1 MQSARLAAVAA
12 LGTIR
17 ALGALGALG
26 ALALGPAALGACY
39 RDRAPAGPVANV
51 EPSGDD
57 ARASASD
64 PLAFLPI
71 DSDLVIGIDAR
82 QIVRSALWKYLEP
95 QLMQRLGGGLAE
107 LRQACGFDLL
117 AALRGVAMG
126 VRQGPPADGVIV
138 LRGLPRDQT
147 MACLARGVAGRGPA
161 RLEGNV
167 AIVPG
172 ADPGDPPVV
181 VAFAGATT
189 AVIAGSRERLHAAL
203 AAGAP
208 LRRSRAFSELW
219 SLVDTRR
226 AAWFVGNGSM
236 RSLDRMS
243 ALGVRPRAVFGSM
256 SLASGLSLIS
266 QLRVG
271 SPDEAAQLAAVAQ
284 AQSGALQ
291 GMADKLEISAEGP
304 DVTLRLEM
312 TEAQLESLA
321 GLALGVWASR
331 TGP

>member
-12 LGTIR
+12 LGAIA
-17 ALGALGALG
+17 ALGALGLGPVALG
-26 ALALGPAALGACY
+26 GCY
-39 RDRAPAGPVANV
+39 RDRAPAGPVANT

-57 ARASASD
+57 ARADASD

-71 DSDLVIGIDAR
+71 DSDLVFGLDAR
-82 QIVRSALWKYLEP
+82 QIVRSALWRYLEP
-95 QLMQRLGGGLAE
+95 QLEHRLGGGLAE

-117 AALRGVAMG
+117 AALRGVAVG

-161 RLEGNV
+161 RIEGKV

-172 ADPGDPPVV
+172 TSSDEPPIA
-181 VAFAGATT
+181 VAFAGAG
-189 AVIAGSRERLHAAL
+189 ALVIAGSRERLDAAL

-219 SLVDTRR
+219 SLVGARR
-226 AAWFVGNGSM
+226 AAWFVANGSM

-243 ALGVRPRAVFGSM
+243 ALGVRPRALFGSI

-271 SPDEAAQLAAVAQ
+271 SPDEAAQLAPVAQ
-284 AQSGALQ
+284 AQAGALQ
-291 GMADKLEISAEGP
+291 GMVDKLVISAEGS

-321 GLALGVWASR
+321 GLALGVWSSR